1 MYAYAKTEDM
11 GALEEFMSGQ
21 HQANLQLV
29 GDRVFDEGL
38 YEAARAIFAHIPNW
52 GRLASTLVRLHQFQ
66 QAVDAAR
73 KANSPRTWKEVRA
86 CLPPAGERAHIL
98 AGMHACATCRSISA
112 ALAASGPIREH
123 TESMF
128 RHEDG
133 CRHSCMDLFLM
144 CAAPPCVCV
153 AQKNTVILKC
163 WGAVGPTPNMCSI
176 RQVHDVTLA
185 PHRSAMRAWRS
196 MSSAWRSSAA

>member
-21 HQANLQLV
+21 HQANLQSV

-86 CLPPAGERAHIL
+86 LLILYDHTHSSYGLPIPYYLR
-98 AGMHACATCRSISA
+98 
-112 ALAASGPIREH
+112 
-123 TESMF
+123 
-128 RHEDG
+128 
-133 CRHSCMDLFLM
+133 
-144 CAAPPCVCV
+144 
-153 AQKNTVILKC
+153 
-163 WGAVGPTPNMCSI
+163 
-176 RQVHDVTLA
+176 
-185 PHRSAMRAWRS
+185 
-196 MSSAWRSSAA
+196 